1 MSISRARELRSN
13 PTVPERAMWRLLHSF
28 RQQGVHFR
36 RQVQIG
42 KYYADFASHHAKLII
57 EVDGD
62 THGTDAAIVY
72 DATRNRYFRWRGYR
86 VMRFSN
92 ADVMGNAE
100 GVWAVIAGVLAEMPS
115 APSTPTPDP
124 SPQGGGRRRGTADE

>member
-1 MSISRARELRSN
+1 MRSN

-42 KYYADFASHHAKLII
+42 RYYADFASHNAKLII
-57 EVDGD
+57 EIDGD
-62 THGTDAAIVY
+62 THGANAAIVY
-72 DATRNRYFRWRGYR
+72 DATRDRYLTWRGYR

-92 ADVMGNAE
+92 ADVMENAE

-124 SPQGGGRRRGTADE
+124 SPQGGGRLKGNADE